1 MDDHLGPICTWNSFQ
16 FNQEELFTCST
27 YMCARLAFI
36 LASVS
41 ELRNVYSSNLAQLE
55 KINRAKQLVL

>member
-16 FNQEELFTCST
+16 FNQGGLFTCST

-36 LASVS
+36 LASGS
-41 ELRNVYSSNLAQLE
+41 ELGNVYSSNLAYLE
-55 KINRAKQLVL
+55 KMSGVKQLVL